1 MSLHVK
7 RMVDSKMPL
16 HTLPGWVGA
25 KQLRQ
30 RSAAGGAAGVAVLLC
45 LLLQASEYCS
55 QCA

>member
-1 MSLHVK
+1 VK
-7 RMVDSKMPL
+7 RSVERKMPL
-16 HTLPGWVGA
+16 QKLPGWVGA